1 MDIQLER
8 KYPNAAEII
17 GGLRRAGWDDLAIER
32 FFTSFA
38 EQKRFT
44 GWSEDDIRK
53 FFGTTPEV
61 SYDVWSF
68 TQEKARKAY
77 ADLFNIDFTPAKDD
91 TDTFQS
97 LFGVIRQ
104 TKSPYTAVDPF
115 SFANQLLYPAAKFT
129 HEAVVKPAFAW
140 SQLSYRVAD
149 WIVPDGTMLDDWIKR
164 QLQYFSSPEST
175 TTGRYVGAVEQARR
189 KAYRD
194 MGFLWGLANDLS
206 TYAMDFMG
214 IMASYM
220 MFGGMARAPQVM
232 AEKNAI
238 VPTLQRIV
246 GSHPLAGKDLLSVVA
261 DQARNP
267 ALRSLYLEG
276 YTSTAN
282 PLLEIARRAKLTGLH
297 AFLTTPGD
305 LTTRAMAGL
314 YRVFNNLTPYVA
326 EATGA
331 TGYNAVFRDA
341 MLNIFLTSP
350 YYYGLYRQ
358 HGLSK
363 EFAQE
368 ALPQLVMD
376 VGMAWNTRGKPE
388 DIVLNA
394 NSKILSNMLDIPQD
408 QARKILKNNIAEF
421 NKVMQ
426 AQDVIRENEQKVFGL
441 TNGTIEDAY
450 FKTSEQARELAKL
463 ALDEAQR
470 VYKADKD
477 KPWHMPREEFERRL
491 AENRAGAGDV
501 QAAKALA
508 EEALQY
514 YRTLSV
520 IANEGGIN
528 VKELAAKLGDYA
540 AIEIKSLEQN
550 AVKDKGGTELARIV
564 EELNRTGVPVKDEF
578 DLLDR
583 LKNVPAIGRDEAL
596 KILAGE
602 QTEADPVV
610 KNLHYNLVKEAMA
623 RGEIPSQ
630 EAVKEYPALKARLA
644 EMAKIPS
651 IDDIKKTPEMLKNIA
666 AAVGDADL
674 LTVKKMAS
682 KTLGLPAEAAKR
694 LNDVLEAIIDDL
706 VEMPTDERMIATSR
720 VEVERLLESLRMPQS
735 DIERIPEP
743 DRSRVADA
751 VAGKIEP
758 TLLPEEWRT
767 IMKEEPFNPKVKNL
781 LAVYDAALK
790 IREDGMARKKAL
802 VEAQMQARTQAAAE
816 LADEMRRL
824 YGEKR
829 KLQAEAK
836 ARKAKELYIK
846 ENGNEIEELRV
857 KENAFGMD
865 EAPSWV
871 KKMVGREE
879 AWFGRPSRVFDLL
892 DGFKNYMGKIHQTFM
907 GGADRAEKM
916 RFEMYSPKREAFHK
930 FMEDI
935 GMKFTDLSKPFTRF
949 YIASETGAPK
959 TVTLDQMLN
968 IVALWDNPTGRYS
981 VELEYGLNENDIARI
996 RQSLTPKELKLLD
1009 YVKES
1014 YREIYPKLRDYMLAH
1029 FDYILPEEGNYVRIY
1044 RERPNYTG
1052 DIFDDV
1058 YRGLVDEARER
1069 RYMRRYVGH
1078 TFTKERTALGAQELP
1093 RLRLGLVSNYLS
1105 YLYETTYFMSYGE
1118 FARQTAYM
1126 LGSKSP
1132 LIEEVRRTFGDDV
1145 VRALQDWQKRIAD
1158 PSGYKAHSAF
1168 DAAIR
1173 FFKENATI
1181 AWLAGNISTFMKQL
1195 ASAFFVANE
1204 AGWERTFAGLLDVAT
1219 DWKTTRKFVLDHS
1232 HYAKNREMEQ
1242 VLSEIEKG
1250 GKQYNFARQFGK
1262 ELAMPLMAG
1271 IKAFDSI
1278 VVTAGWTAVYNKYKD
1293 LGWSDEAAAMRADRV
1308 MLNTQEAS
1316 YAKELPMI
1324 YTQNEML
1331 NMFMIFTNQ
1340 LNNIWNMTTHDLYGY
1355 FKRGEIPQALATV
1368 ASLALSGL
1376 IINSI
1381 EDRKMPE
1388 GPQDILDGFVSQA
1401 VDSIPLAGKALSGM
1415 REGFRANSDP
1425 LTLAVSAVG
1434 RVAMKAWQD
1443 GIPGAMSDPALV
1455 YQAWCLCL
1463 GYPYTGPKRVVDAVK
1478 QNDITLLLGEKGAK
1492 KGPVP
1497 LSQKKIKPLHEKM
1510 KKR

>member
-1 MDIQLER
+1 
-8 KYPNAAEII
+8 
-17 GGLRRAGWDDLAIER
+17 
-32 FFTSFA
+32 
-38 EQKRFT
+38 
-44 GWSEDDIRK
+44 
-53 FFGTTPEV
+53 
-61 SYDVWSF
+61 
-68 TQEKARKAY
+68 
-77 ADLFNIDFTPAKDD
+77 
-91 TDTFQS
+91 
-97 LFGVIRQ
+97 
-104 TKSPYTAVDPF
+104 
-115 SFANQLLYPAAKFT
+115 
-129 HEAVVKPAFAW
+129 VVKPVFAW
-140 SQLSYRVAD
+140 SELTYKIAD
-149 WIVPDGTMLDDWIKR
+149 WIVPDGTKIDDWIKR
-164 QLQYFSSPEST
+164 QLQYFSTVENT
-175 TTGRYVGAVEQARR
+175 KLGKYVGAVEQARR

-194 MGFLWGLANDLS
+194 MGFWWGIANDLS

-220 MFGGMARAPQVM
+220 MFGGLGKVPQ
-232 AEKNAI
+232 AIADKNAI
-238 VPTLQRIV
+238 TPTLQRIL
-246 GSHPLAGKDLLSVVA
+246 GSYSLEGKDFVSVIA
-261 DQARNP
+261 DHARDP

-276 YTSTAN
+276 YSTMAN
-282 PLLEIARRAKLTGLH
+282 PLVEIAKRAKLTGLH

-305 LTTRAMAGL
+305 LSTRAMAGL
-314 YRVFNNLTPYVA
+314 YRVFNNLTPYVV

-331 TGYNAVFRDA
+331 VGYNAVLRDA

-350 YYYGLYRQ
+350 YYYGLYKQ
-358 HGLSK
+358 YGLSK

-388 DIVLNA
+388 DIVLKNNA
-394 NSKILSNMLDIPQD
+394 KILANMLDIPQD
-408 QARKILKNNIAEF
+408 KAMEILKNNIAEF
-421 NKVMQ
+421 NKAMK
-426 AQDVIRENEQKVFGL
+426 AQDVLKENEQKVFGL
-441 TNGTIEDAY
+441 ANGTLDDTY
-450 FKTSEQARELAKL
+450 YSTSLKAKELAKL
-463 ALDEAQR
+463 ALDEADR
-470 VYKADKD
+470 VYKAKKE
-477 KPWHMPREEFERRL
+477 KPWHMTREEFEKKM
-491 AENRAGAGDV
+491 AESKPKEVKQDT
-501 QAAKALA
+501 QAAKALG
-508 EEALQY
+508 EEALGY
-514 YRTLSV
+514 YKMLSI
-520 IANEGGIN
+520 IASEGGLN
-528 VKELAAKLGDYA
+528 VKEVASKLGDYTA
-540 AIEIKSLEQN
+540 EEIKKIEPK
-550 AVKDKGGTELARIV
+550 AIKKKGGTDLTKMTDR
-564 EELNRTGVPVKDEF
+564 LNKAGIPVDDEF
-578 DLLDR
+578 GLLDR
-583 LKNVPAIGRDEAL
+583 LKNMPAFTKDEAE
-596 KILAGE
+596 KIAAGE
-602 QTEADPVV
+602 PIKGNPVS
-610 KNLHYNLVKEAMA
+610 KNLHYNLVKEAVW
-623 RGEIPSQ
+623 RGETPSLDV
-630 EAVKEYPALKARLA
+630 VKEYPDLKAALA

-651 IDDIKKTPEMLKNIA
+651 LDEIKKSPTEALKTIA
-666 AAVGDADL
+666 DVVGDADL
-674 LTVKKMAS
+674 LTVKKRAS
-682 KTLGLPAEAAKR
+682 KTLGLPKEAAKR
-694 LNDVLEAIIDDL
+694 LNDTIEGIIEDL
-706 VEMPTDERMIATSR
+706 ASMPTDERMIAASR
-720 VEVERLLESLRMPQS
+720 LEVERLLERLRMPQA

-743 DRSRVADA
+743 DRSTVADA
-751 VAGKIEP
+751 MMGKIEP
-758 TLLPEEWRT
+758 TLMPEEWRT
-767 IMKEEPFNPKVKNL
+767 ILKEEPFNIKVKDL
-781 LAVYDAALK
+781 LSAYYAAIK
-790 IREDGMARKKAL
+790 IREDGIARKTAIL
-802 VEAQMQARTQAAAE
+802 EAQMKARVDTANE
-816 LADEMRRL
+816 LAMEMQKL

-829 KLQAEAK
+829 KLQAEIKAK
-836 ARKAKELYIK
+836 EAKELYAK
-846 ENGNEIEELRV
+846 HSKGEIEELKV
-857 KENAFGMD
+857 KEDAFGLD
-865 EAPSWV
+865 ETPSWV
-871 KKMVGREE
+871 KKLVGKGE
-879 AWFGRPSRVFDLL
+879 AWFGRPSRVFDLI
-892 DGFKNYMGKIHQTFM
+892 DGFKNFMGKVHQTFM

-935 GMKFTDLSKPFTRF
+935 GIKFTDLSKPFDRF

-959 TVTLDQMLN
+959 TITLDQMLN

-981 VELEYGLNENDIARI
+981 VELEYGLKEDDITKI

-1009 YVKES
+1009 YVKAVYKET
-1014 YREIYPKLRDYMLAH
+1014 YPQLRDYMLTH
-1029 FDYILPEEGNYVRIY
+1029 FDYILPEEENYVRIY
-1044 RERPNYTG
+1044 REKPNYTG
-1052 DIFDDV
+1052 DIFEDV
-1058 YRGLVDEARER
+1058 YKGLVDEARER
-1069 RYMRRYVGH
+1069 RYTQRYVRH

-1093 RLRLGLVSNYLS
+1093 KLKLGLVSNFLS
-1105 YLYETTYFMSYGE
+1105 YLYEVSYFMSYGE
-1118 FARQTAYM
+1118 FARQTAFL

-1132 LIEEVRRTFGDDV
+1132 FIEEVRKTFGDDV
-1145 VRALQDWQKRIAD
+1145 VKALQDWQKRIAN
-1158 PSGYKAHSAF
+1158 PSGYKAYSAF
-1168 DAAIR
+1168 DSTIR

-1204 AGWERTFAGLLDVAT
+1204 VGWERTFAGLLDVAT

-1242 VLSEIEKG
+1242 VLTEIERG
-1250 GKQYNFARQFGK
+1250 GKQYSAIRQLGK